1 MHIQV
6 SPGPFV
12 WLAEVTL
19 NLAQVIFNPAMQTVD
34 DMVMALETIQGGF
47 LIKEQLLGKVYQV
60 SVVLLVFVVIVVW
73 SWDL

>member
-73 SWDL
+73 S

>member
-47 LIKEQLLGKVYQV
+47 LIKEQLLGR
-60 SVVLLVFVVIVVW
+60 
-73 SWDL
+73 D

>member
-47 LIKEQLLGKVYQV
+47 LIKEQLLGKVY
-60 SVVLLVFVVIVVW
+60 
-73 SWDL
+73 